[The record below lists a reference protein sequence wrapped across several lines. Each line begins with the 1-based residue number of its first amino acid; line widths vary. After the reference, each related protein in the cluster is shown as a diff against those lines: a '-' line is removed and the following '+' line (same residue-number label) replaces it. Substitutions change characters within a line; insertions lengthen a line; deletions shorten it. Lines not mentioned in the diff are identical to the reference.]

1 MYINVI
7 IGTPESVLI
16 RERCPSL
23 RRLWCQLCFF
33 VFSESDL
40 LISENG
46 ILSET
51 DIPDSSYED
60 IKSK

>member
-1 MYINVI
+1 MYVH
-7 IGTPESVLI
+7 SFYHLYSSLS
-16 RERCPSL
+16 ERCPYL
-23 RRLWCQLCFF
+23 RRLHCKLCFF

-46 ILSET
+46 IPSET
-51 DIPDSSYED
+51 DIDSSYED